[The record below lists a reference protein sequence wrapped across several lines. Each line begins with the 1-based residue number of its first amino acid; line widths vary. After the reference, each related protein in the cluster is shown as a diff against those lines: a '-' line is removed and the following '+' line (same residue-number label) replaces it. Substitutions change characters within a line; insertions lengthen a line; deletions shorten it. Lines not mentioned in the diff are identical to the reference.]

1 MAAGSIVVDLLMRT
15 GSFTTDTQRA
25 SKAAQKAA
33 REIESTFKQAGQAI
47 AIGLAAAQTALT
59 ALVLKTT
66 DTAKQIERFSQLANT
81 STQAFQYM
89 AAGAAQFG
97 IQQDKLSDILKDVQ
111 DKIGDFMQTGGG
123 PLADFFDN
131 IAPKVG
137 VTAERFRKLS
147 GPEALQLYVSS
158 LQKANLSQSDMI
170 FYMEALASDS
180 SLLIPLLQNNGQE
193 MKRFGDEAQRTG
205 QIMSDD
211 LIKQSKEFQ
220 QSIQTLTG
228 ILQGFGNMITA
239 AVLPSL
245 LKFSDELIAGRQ
257 ATDGLIDAIRVLGF
271 AKPFED
277 AGKGAKYYREQ
288 LESLRAS
295 RDAYIKT
302 AGPNG
307 SSLATFNR
315 DIELAEK
322 RLAYF
327 RALELRQANRTAG
340 ADTQSDAEARR
351 LGLTTLPTLSRAPMG
366 NKKEKTPKDPYFDDW
381 MKELQAVE
389 DLRAAEIRM
398 KIETNEALKKEDQ
411 AYDDWMNEL
420 RQAELDRYGDMLDK
434 RLEEDRKAAEKT
446 KEMSRQLGMTFTS
459 AFEDAIVEGKKL
471 SDVLRGLAQD
481 ILRITTRK
489 LVTEPLGNALTS
501 AIGEMFGGARAGGGD
516 VIGGRSYLVGEN
528 GPEMFTPRTAGTIT
542 PNGATGGTTIV
553 QNINVTTGVQQT
565 VRAEIISLMPQIAGA
580 AKAAVADAKL
590 RGGSYAAA
598 LR

>member
-15 GSFTTDTQRA
+15 GSFESDTERA
-25 SKAAQKAA
+25 RKTLDKKMAEMKKSAIDAGKA
-33 REIESTFKQAGQAI
+33 IGQAI
-47 AIGLAAAQTALT
+47 AGFATGVTILVQQTAKANDELR
-59 ALVLKTT
+59 
-66 DTAKQIERFSQLANT
+66 RFAQLSNT
-81 STQAFQYM
+81 SMQSFQVM
-89 AAGAAQFG
+89 AAGAKMVG
-97 IQQDKLSDILKDVQ
+97 IEHDKLADIFKDVQ
-111 DKIGDFMQTGGG
+111 DKVGDFMQTGGG
-123 PLADFFDN
+123 PLADFFEN

-137 VTAERFRKLS
+137 VTADQFRRLS

-158 LQKANLSQSDMI
+158 LEKANLSQSDII
-170 FYMEALASDS
+170 FYLEAIASDA
-180 SLLIPLLQNNGQE
+180 SLLLPLLQQGGKGFEQYGE
-193 MKRFGDEAQRTG
+193 MARQFGVILSDEAMVAMQ
-205 QIMSDD
+205 DF
-211 LIKQSKEFQ
+211 KQSQAMLELGMKGFANQLTIELVPAFQ
-220 QSIQTLTG
+220 NLVKMFANTETG
-228 ILQGFGNMITA
+228 AKKLNSAVQIVAAGMKILMSAGAIVAGLFKTIGQALGGIA
-239 AVLPSL
+239 AIAVNV
-245 LKFSDELIAGRQ
+245 FAGRFSQ
-257 ATDGLIDAIRVLGF
+257 AFDIAKSASWDFVDNLKESVNAAKAVWADYQPGAGGAMPDIPVLG
-271 AKPFED
+271 
-277 AGKGAKYYREQ
+277 G
-288 LESLRAS
+288 
-295 RDAYIKT
+295 
-302 AGPNG
+302 
-307 SSLATFNR
+307 
-315 DIELAEK
+315 
-322 RLAYF
+322 
-327 RALELRQANRTAG
+327 
-340 ADTQSDAEARR
+340 
-351 LGLTTLPTLSRAPMG
+351 TLSAR
-366 NKKEKTPKDPYFDDW
+366 NTKKEKTPKDPYFNDW

-389 DLRAAEIRM
+389 DLRAAEIQM

-489 LVTEPLGNALTS
+489 MVTEPLGNVLTS

-528 GPEMFTPRTAGTIT
+528 GPEMFTPRTTGTIT
-542 PNGATGGTTIV
+542 PSGSTSGATIV